1 MTTKTILLAAAAT
14 VGLAASASVTE
25 IKFTVKTETNGKVA
39 SKVISG
45 LYDQESGK
53 HIFWTGKK
61 DKVAYTGTY
70 FGLVN
75 ETSAGKKVGQN
86 AELIWGDVDNPE
98 NVLVAGAWG
107 SSKSKSGQV
116 AGTLDG
122 KPATGTWSAKLNTK
136 KSYNDLL
143 AKYGLTQVENKATGV
158 IDDLKGDVAQAQEEA
173 AEKVAAAEAK
183 AAEDIKNAQDE
194 GAAAVAAAEAKAAE
208 DIAQAKAEADALV
221 KKAQEEAAAQVA
233 AKQAELDAK
242 AGELAQATKELDTL
256 VSSITNVISTIDDPD
271 MPNMFSDYL
280 ADTRARAVKLYDEST
295 NVIGGVESAYDAY
308 TNSLDLAALEQA
320 VKDAQAETNTA
331 TDDVNIALAAYS
343 AIVLTNDMVKIIDGD
358 RLDSHYKDKLAKVVD
373 KITDKQSALNAALVG
388 FTTYTNELVQ
398 TTIPKYES
406 ALKTSEAELN
416 GAKKERD
423 EAEVKFN
430 AAKKAVDEFVVP
442 TEENGGLL
450 SFDNYVDKNKN
461 KLEDATELEKHQAYD
476 QYKEQT
482 IADAKQKVKDDL
494 DAAEED
500 FASKE
505 ATYTSK
511 VDSFKTAQKNL
522 KDAKDELAQAIAT
535 GTLPSIETLK
545 KDLADLVAQKD
556 GLMTEKAAWAAWK
569 YSDDNKVAFA
579 EALVKA
585 GEAVN
590 AAKKDLADATTKLVE
605 AQNAVANKDKTQ
617 ADRLTALES
626 EIGGVS
632 LRDAEGKALTVE
644 AIRKA
649 VDKFEEK
656 YIGYRDDAQATI
668 NAVDSIKAKL
678 KDFGLEL

>member
-320 VKDAQAETNTA
+320 VEDAQAETNTA
-331 TDDVNIALAAYS
+331 TIKLAGAQATYDGWS
-343 AIVLTNDMVKIIDGD
+343 LTNFMVTVIDGN
-358 RLDSHYKDKLAKVVD
+358 RLDLHYEDKLANVED
-373 KITDKQSALNAALVG
+373 EIADKQSTLNAALAS
-388 FTTYTNELVQ
+388 FTAYTNDLVQ
-398 TTIPKYES
+398 TKIPKYES
-406 ALKTSEAELN
+406 ALKTREDELN
-416 GAKKERD
+416 DAKKDRD
-423 EAEVKFN
+423 EAEVEFN

-450 SFDNYVDKNKN
+450 SFDNYVDKNN
-461 KLEDATELEKHQAYD
+461 KLEGATELEKHQAYE

-482 IADAKQKVKDDL
+482 IDDAKQKVQDDL
-494 DAAEED
+494 DVAKEG

-511 VDSFKTAQKNL
+511 VDSFKTAQANL
-522 KDAKDELAQAIAT
+522 KSAQDALAQAKET
-535 GTLPSIETLK
+535 GTLPSIETLRK
-545 KDLADLVAQKD
+545 ELADLVAQKD
-556 GLMTEKAAWAAWK
+556 GLPAEKAAWAAWK

-579 EALVKA
+579 DALVKA
-585 GEAVN
+585 GEAVE
-590 AAKKDLADATTKLVE
+590 AAKKDLDDATTKLVE

-617 ADRLTALES
+617 ADRLDVLGGK
-626 EIGGVS
+626 IGNVS
-632 LRDAEGKALTVE
+632 LRDAEDKALTVK
-644 AIRKA
+644 AIRNA
-649 VDKFEEK
+649 VDEFEEK
-656 YIGYRDDAQATI
+656 YIGYRVDAQATI
-668 NAVDSIKAKL
+668 DAVDSIKAKL
-678 KDFGLEL
+678 EEFGLKL

>member
-86 AELIWGDVDNPE
+86 AELIWGDADNPE

-256 VSSITNVISTIDDPD
+256 VSSITNVISTLNDTD
-271 MPNMFSDYL
+271 MPHMFSGYL
-280 ADTRARAVKLYDEST
+280 KDTKAEAEDLYTEAT
-295 NVIGGVESAYDAY
+295 NVIGQTEDAYNAY
-308 TNSLDLAALEQA
+308 TNSLDVAALEKA
-320 VKDAQAETNTA
+320 VEDARVATNKATSALAVAKAAQDAADLTNRMASVIKEGLLDWFYKQKQDDNAYWIAAKNSELDAANASFAVYTNTLA
-331 TDDVNIALAAYS
+331 TVTIPNNYIAL
-343 AIVLTNDMVKIIDGD
+343 TN
-358 RLDSHYKDKLAKVVD
+358 S
-373 KITDKQSALNAALVG
+373 
-388 FTTYTNELVQ
+388 
-398 TTIPKYES
+398 ES
-406 ALKTSEAELN
+406 EVNK
-416 GAKKERD
+416 AKKVLD
-423 EAEVKFN
+423 EAEVTLN
-430 AAKKAVDEFVVP
+430 EALKAVTDL
-442 TEENGGLL
+442 T
-450 SFDNYVDKNKN
+450 FDDFIAYQKEKGF
-461 KLEDATELEKHQAYD
+461 EYPTELEKHQAYEL
-476 QYKEQT
+476 YKDGKIQE
-482 IADAKQKVKDDL
+482 IEDAKTVAQT
-494 DAAEED
+494 A
-500 FASKE
+500 FNSKKALYDE
-505 ATYTSK
+505 AVSR
-511 VDSFKTAQKNL
+511 FNEAQANL
-522 KDAKDELAQAIAT
+522 KSAQDALAQAKET
-535 GTLPSIETLK
+535 GTLPSIEVLK
-545 KDLADLVAQKD
+545 EELAKLED
-556 GLMTEKAAWAAWK
+556 E
-569 YSDDNKVAFA
+569 KVALEAEKEYWKGFQFSIRDLGEFA
-579 EALVKA
+579 KA
-585 GEAVN
+585 RNEAVRKAQ
-590 AAKKDLADATTKLVE
+590 AAEDAWE
-605 AQNAVANKDKTQ
+605 A
-617 ADRLTALES
+617 ADRDLTLAIFALNNIGATQDNLLDVLEGK
-626 EIGGVS
+626 IGGVS
-632 LRDAEGKALTVE
+632 LRDAEGKALTVD
-644 AIRKA
+644 AIRNA
-649 VDKFEEK
+649 VVKFEEK

-678 KDFGLEL
+678 EEFGLKL

>member
-194 GAAAVAAAEAKAAE
+194 GAAAVAAAEKKAAE

-221 KKAQEEAAAQVA
+221 KAAQEEAAAQVA

-271 MPNMFSDYL
+271 MPNMFSGYL
-280 ADTRARAVKLYDEST
+280 AKTKAEAETLYTEAT

-308 TNSLDLAALEQA
+308 TNSLDVAALEKAVEDARVAMSEATITQA
-320 VKDAQAETNTA
+320 VAKATYDAWSLTNYMVTVIDTNKLEECYKQKFAKKDTEISNKQVDLDA
-331 TDDVNIALAAYS
+331 ALA
-343 AIVLTNDMVKIIDGD
+343 
-358 RLDSHYKDKLAKVVD
+358 
-373 KITDKQSALNAALVG
+373 G
-388 FTTYTNELVQ
+388 FPTYTNTLATV
-398 TTIPKYES
+398 TIPTNYV
-406 ALKTSEAELN
+406 ALTNS
-416 GAKKERD
+416 D
-423 EAEVKFN
+423 AEVSKAKEALEKAN
-430 AAKKAVDEFVVP
+430 AKLNAL
-442 TEENGGLL
+442 TNMT
-450 SFDNYVDKNKN
+450 FDDFILYLGDSATN
-461 KLEDATELEKHQAYD
+461 LTELAKHQAYEEY
-476 QYKEQT
+476 QAGNNKEIEADKKTAQSD
-482 IADAKQKVKDDL
+482 IDAKEGAYKN
-494 DAAEED
+494 
-500 FASKE
+500 S
-505 ATYTSK
+505 
-511 VDSFKTAQKNL
+511 VDSFNEAQKNL
-522 KDAKDELAQAIAT
+522 KDAQDALDQAIAT
-535 GTLPSIETLK
+535 GTVPDIETLK
-545 KDLADLVAQKD
+545 EKLAALKAEKVA
-556 GLMTEKAAWAAWK
+556 LEAEKKYWAAFE
-569 YSDDNKVAFA
+569 YSDNDKVEFA
-579 EALVKA
+579 DALVKA
-585 GEAVN
+585 GEAVDKAKEVSD
-590 AAKKDLADATTKLVE
+590 AANIELTKAEE
-605 AQNAVANKDKTQ
+605 ALKNQGKTQ
-617 ADRLTALES
+617 EQRLKALEI
-626 EIGGVS
+626 EIGNVS

-644 AIRKA
+644 VIRKA
-649 VDKFEEK
+649 FVDKFEEK
-656 YIGYRDDAQATI
+656 YNGYRNDAQATI
-668 NAVDSIKAKL
+668 DAVDSIKAKL
-678 KDFGLEL
+678 EEFGLKL

>member
-86 AELIWGDVDNPE
+86 AELIWGDADNPE

-221 KKAQEEAAAQVA
+221 KAAQEEAAAQVA

-271 MPNMFSDYL
+271 MPNMFSGYL
-280 ADTRARAVKLYDEST
+280 AKTKAEAETLYTEAT
-295 NVIGGVESAYDAY
+295 NVIGGVEGAYKAY
-308 TNSLDLAALEQA
+308 VTSLDVAALEKA
-320 VKDAQAETNTA
+320 VADAQAVSNAAE
-331 TDDVNIALAAYS
+331 IALADAQAAYS
-343 AIVLTNDMVKIIDGD
+343 AIALTNDMVKIIDGNQ
-358 RLDSHYKDKLAKVVD
+358 LDSHYETKLANVED
-373 KITDKQSALNAALVG
+373 AITNKQSTLNAALAG
-388 FTTYTNELVQ
+388 FPTYTNTLATV
-398 TTIPKYES
+398 TIPTNYV
-406 ALKTSEAELN
+406 ALTNS
-416 GAKKERD
+416 D
-423 EAEVKFN
+423 AEVSIAKEALEEANAKLNALTNMTFDDFILYLGDSATN
-430 AAKKAVDEFVVP
+430 LTELAKHQAFEEYQAGNNKEIEAAKKAAQSD
-442 TEENGGLL
+442 
-450 SFDNYVDKNKN
+450 
-461 KLEDATELEKHQAYD
+461 
-476 QYKEQT
+476 
-482 IADAKQKVKDDL
+482 IDAKEVAYK
-494 DAAEED
+494 
-500 FASKE
+500 
-505 ATYTSK
+505 TN
-511 VDSFKTAQKNL
+511 VDSFNEAQKNL
-522 KDAKDELAQAIAT
+522 KDAQDALDQAIAT
-535 GTLPSIETLK
+535 GTVPNIETLK
-545 KDLADLVAQKD
+545 EELAALKAERTA
-556 GLMTEKAAWAAWK
+556 LEAEKTYWAAFE
-569 YSDDNKVAFA
+569 YSDNDKIAFA
-579 EALVKA
+579 DALVKA

-678 KDFGLEL
+678 EEFGLKL

>member
-86 AELIWGDVDNPE
+86 AELIWGDADNPE

-208 DIAQAKAEADALV
+208 DIAAAKAEADALV
-221 KKAQEEAAAQVA
+221 KAAQEEAAAQVA

-271 MPNMFSDYL
+271 MPNMFSGYL
-280 ADTRARAVKLYDEST
+280 AKTKAEAETLYTEAT
-295 NVIGGVESAYDAY
+295 NVIGGVEGAYKAY

-331 TDDVNIALAAYS
+331 TIALDDVNAAYS
-343 AIVLTNDMVKIIDGD
+343 AIALTNDMVKIIDGNL
-358 RLDSHYKDKLAKVVD
+358 LDSHYTDKLANVED
-373 KITDKQSALNAALVG
+373 EITNKQSTLNAALAG
-388 FTTYTNELVQ
+388 FTAYTNELVQ
-398 TTIPKYES
+398 ATIPNYES
-406 ALKTSEAELN
+406 ALKTSEDELSK
-416 GAKKERD
+416 AKEALEEANAKLNALTNMTFDEFILYLGDSATNLTELAKHQAFEEYQAGNNKEIED
-423 EAEVKFN
+423 
-430 AAKKAVDEFVVP
+430 AKKAAQSD
-442 TEENGGLL
+442 
-450 SFDNYVDKNKN
+450 
-461 KLEDATELEKHQAYD
+461 
-476 QYKEQT
+476 
-482 IADAKQKVKDDL
+482 IDAKEVAYK
-494 DAAEED
+494 
-500 FASKE
+500 
-505 ATYTSK
+505 TN

-556 GLMTEKAAWAAWK
+556 GLMTEKVAWVAWK
-569 YSDDNKVAFA
+569 YSDDDKVAFA
-579 EALVKA
+579 DALVKA

>member
-208 DIAQAKAEADALV
+208 DIAAAKAEADALV
-221 KKAQEEAAAQVA
+221 KAAQEEAAAQVA

-271 MPNMFSDYL
+271 MPNMFSGYL
-280 ADTRARAVKLYDEST
+280 AKTKAEAETLYTEAT
-295 NVIGGVESAYDAY
+295 NVIGGVEGAYKAY

-331 TDDVNIALAAYS
+331 TIALDDVNAAYS
-343 AIVLTNDMVKIIDGD
+343 AIALTNDMVKIIDGNL
-358 RLDSHYKDKLAKVVD
+358 LDSHYTDKLANVED
-373 KITDKQSALNAALVG
+373 EITNKQSTLNAALAG
-388 FTTYTNELVQ
+388 FTAYTNELVQ
-398 TTIPKYES
+398 ATIPNYES
-406 ALKTSEAELN
+406 ALKTSEDELSK
-416 GAKKERD
+416 AKEALEEANAKLNALTNMTFDEFILYLGDSATNLTELAKHQAFEEYQAGNNKEIED
-423 EAEVKFN
+423 
-430 AAKKAVDEFVVP
+430 AKKAAQSD
-442 TEENGGLL
+442 
-450 SFDNYVDKNKN
+450 
-461 KLEDATELEKHQAYD
+461 
-476 QYKEQT
+476 
-482 IADAKQKVKDDL
+482 IDAKEVAYK
-494 DAAEED
+494 
-500 FASKE
+500 
-505 ATYTSK
+505 TN

-556 GLMTEKAAWAAWK
+556 GLMTEKVAWVAWK
-569 YSDDNKVAFA
+569 YSDDDKVAFA
-579 EALVKA
+579 DALVKA

>member
-86 AELIWGDVDNPE
+86 AELIWGDADNPE

-194 GAAAVAAAEAKAAE
+194 GAAAVAAAEKKAAE
-208 DIAQAKAEADALV
+208 DIAAAKAEADALV

-320 VKDAQAETNTA
+320 VKDAQEETNKA
-331 TDDVNIALAAYS
+331 TSALDVVNAAKRAIA
-343 AIVLTNDMVKIIDGD
+343 LTNDMVKIIDGN
-358 RLDSHYKDKLAKVVD
+358 RLDSHYETKLANVED
-373 KITDKQSALNAALVG
+373 DITDKQSTLNKALAG
-388 FTTYTNELVQ
+388 FTAYTNDLVQ
-398 TTIPKYES
+398 TKIPKYES
-406 ALKTSEAELN
+406 ALKKSEDELN
-416 GAKKERD
+416 VAKKDRD

-450 SFDNYVDKNKN
+450 SFDNYVDKNN
-461 KLEDATELEKHQAYD
+461 KLEGATELEKHQAYE

-482 IADAKQKVKDDL
+482 IDDAKQKVQRDL
-494 DAAEED
+494 DAAKKD
-500 FASKE
+500 FYSKE

-511 VDSFKTAQKNL
+511 VDSFKKAQKNL

-535 GTLPSIETLK
+535 GTLPSIETLRK
-545 KDLADLVAQKD
+545 ELADLVAQKD
-556 GLMTEKAAWAAWK
+556 GLPDEKAAWAAWK
-569 YSDDNKVAFA
+569 YSDDDKVAFA
-579 EALVKA
+579 KALVKA
-585 GEAVN
+585 GEAVDKAEKVSE
-590 AAKKDLADATTKLVE
+590 AANNKLTKAEEALNNIGATQDKLLGV
-605 AQNAVANKDKTQ
+605 
-617 ADRLTALES
+617 LEGK
-626 EIGGVS
+626 IGNVS
-632 LRDAEGKALTVE
+632 LRDAEDKALTVK
-644 AIRKA
+644 AIRDA
-649 VDKFEEK
+649 VNNFEEK
-656 YIGYRDDAQATI
+656 YIGYRNDAQATI
-668 NAVDSIKAKL
+668 DAVDSIKAKL
-678 KDFGLEL
+678 EEFGLKL

>member
-208 DIAQAKAEADALV
+208 DIAAAKAEADALV
-221 KKAQEEAAAQVA
+221 KAAQEEAAAQVA

-271 MPNMFSDYL
+271 MPNMFSGYL
-280 ADTRARAVKLYDEST
+280 AKTKAEAETLYTEAT
-295 NVIGGVESAYDAY
+295 NVIGGVEGAYKAY
-308 TNSLDLAALEQA
+308 VTSLDVAALEKA
-320 VKDAQAETNTA
+320 VADAQAVSNKAE
-331 TDDVNIALAAYS
+331 IALAGAQATYDAWS
-343 AIVLTNDMVKIIDGD
+343 LTNYMVTVIDTNKLEECYKQKFANKD
-358 RLDSHYKDKLAKVVD
+358 TEISSKQVDLD
-373 KITDKQSALNAALVG
+373 AALAG
-388 FTTYTNELVQ
+388 FPTYTNTLA
-398 TTIPKYES
+398 TFTIPTNYV
-406 ALKTSEAELN
+406 ALTNSEAEVSKAKEALEKANAKLN
-416 GAKKERD
+416 ALT
-423 EAEVKFN
+423 N
-430 AAKKAVDEFVVP
+430 M
-442 TEENGGLL
+442 T
-450 SFDNYVDKNKN
+450 FDDFILYLGDSATN
-461 KLEDATELEKHQAYD
+461 LTELAKHQAYEEY
-476 QYKEQT
+476 QAGNNKEIEADKKTAQSD
-482 IADAKQKVKDDL
+482 IDAKEGAYKN
-494 DAAEED
+494 
-500 FASKE
+500 S
-505 ATYTSK
+505 
-511 VDSFKTAQKNL
+511 VDSFNEAQKNL
-522 KDAKDELAQAIAT
+522 KDAQDALDQAIAT
-535 GTLPSIETLK
+535 GTVPNIETLK
-545 KDLADLVAQKD
+545 EELAALKAERTA
-556 GLMTEKAAWAAWK
+556 LEAEKKYWAAFE
-569 YSDDNKVAFA
+569 YSDNDKVAFA
-579 EALVKA
+579 DALVKA
-585 GEAVN
+585 GEAVK
-590 AAKKDLADATTKLVE
+590 AAKKDLDDATTKLTKAEE
-605 AQNAVANKDKTQ
+605 ALNNIGATQ
-617 ADRLTALES
+617 DNLLDVLEGK
-626 EIGGVS
+626 IGNVS
-632 LRDAEGKALTVE
+632 LRDAEGKALTVK
-644 AIRKA
+644 AIRDA
-649 VDKFEEK
+649 VEEFEEK
-656 YIGYRDDAQATI
+656 YNGYRNDAQATI
-668 NAVDSIKAKL
+668 DAVDSIKAKL
-678 KDFGLEL
+678 EEFGLKL

>member
-194 GAAAVAAAEAKAAE
+194 GAAAVAAAEKKAAE

-221 KKAQEEAAAQVA
+221 KAAQEEAAAQVA

-271 MPNMFSDYL
+271 MPNMFSGYL
-280 ADTRARAVKLYDEST
+280 AKTKAEAETLYTEAT

-308 TNSLDLAALEQA
+308 TNSLDVAALEKAVEDARVAMSEATITQA
-320 VKDAQAETNTA
+320 VAKATYDAW
-331 TDDVNIALAAYS
+331 S
-343 AIVLTNDMVKIIDGD
+343 LTNYMVTVIDTNKLEECYKQKFAD
-358 RLDSHYKDKLAKVVD
+358 KDNVISNKQVQLDAALKNFPNYTNKLATVM
-373 KITDKQSALNAALVG
+373 
-388 FTTYTNELVQ
+388 
-398 TTIPKYES
+398 IPNYKS
-406 ALKTSEAELN
+406 ALKTREDELSKAKEALEKANAKLNALTNMTFDDFLLYLGDSATNLTEL
-416 GAKKERD
+416 AKHKAYE
-423 EAEVKFN
+423 EYQTGNNKKIE
-430 AAKKAVDEFVVP
+430 AAKKAAQSDIDTKEVTYKTNVDRF
-442 TEENGGLL
+442 
-450 SFDNYVDKNKN
+450 NK
-461 KLEDATELEKHQAYD
+461 
-476 QYKEQT
+476 
-482 IADAKQKVKDDL
+482 
-494 DAAEED
+494 
-500 FASKE
+500 
-505 ATYTSK
+505 
-511 VDSFKTAQKNL
+511 AQKNL
-522 KDAKDELAQAIAT
+522 KDAQDALDQAIAT
-535 GTLPSIETLK
+535 GAIPKIETLK
-545 KDLADLVAQKD
+545 EELAALKAERTA
-556 GLMTEKAAWAAWK
+556 LEAEKKYWAAFE
-569 YSDDNKVAFA
+569 YSDNDKVAFA
-579 EALVKA
+579 DALVKA
-585 GEAVN
+585 GEAVK
-590 AAKKDLADATTKLVE
+590 AAKKDLDDATTKLTKAEE
-605 AQNAVANKDKTQ
+605 ALNNIGATQDKLL
-617 ADRLTALES
+617 DVLEGK
-626 EIGGVS
+626 IGNVS

-644 AIRKA
+644 VIRKA
-649 VDKFEEK
+649 FVDKFEEK
-656 YIGYRDDAQATI
+656 YNGYRNDAQATI
-668 NAVDSIKAKL
+668 DAVDSIKAKL
-678 KDFGLEL
+678 EEFGLKL